1 MESKKE
7 ISRRI
12 KARRYFIEL
21 ERKEKKFNPL
31 KIERGHIKNIHGKY
45 IIAPKNLSIY
55 EQEPNDDSFL
65 ETMNFI
71 RELKTNF
78 CKVKTV
84 IDFRQTERVTAA
96 AILITYAALETCRES
111 GYVESHIIYPRR
123 SPSSTRNIKLSNLVS
138 IIKNRN
144 ISYNFKSHKTL
155 PVISGVRNAHF
166 EDIINYI
173 QKVIFKNK
181 MPEEVEHYYSD
192 AVSET
197 INNVG
202 LHAYPNM
209 HISKRKWW
217 LICDVIDKQ
226 LFLAIYDMGVG
237 IPETI
242 LEKKWFVT
250 SLRRIYPKTYAEL
263 HEKFPEHRN
272 AFALIPLKSFIPDK
286 EMIYLAMTGDVSGT
300 EEDKHG
306 QGSKSIKA
314 LVQETNQGKLW
325 AFSGKGLYTLKQ
337 RNSGEQAS
345 NALQD
350 TAEALRDL
358 PDRIPGTLIQWNI
371 KLI

>member
-21 ERKEKKFNPL
+21 QRKEKKFNPL
-31 KIERGHIKNIHGKY
+31 KSERGYVKNLHGKY
-45 IIAPKNLSIY
+45 IIAPTNLSIY
-55 EQEPNDDSFL
+55 EQESTSNSFSETL
-65 ETMNFI
+65 EFI
-71 RELKTNF
+71 KEIKKYF
-78 CKVKTV
+78 CKVKTI

-96 AILITYAALETCRES
+96 AILMTYAALETSRES
-111 GYVESHIIYPRR
+111 GYVESHILFPRR

-138 IIKNRN
+138 IIKNREIN
-144 ISYNFKSHKTL
+144 YNFRSHKSL
-155 PVISGVRNAHF
+155 PVISGVRNSHF
-166 EDIINYI
+166 EDIINHI
-173 QKVIFKNK
+173 QKMIFKNK
-181 MPEEVEHYYSD
+181 MNEETEHYYSD

-202 LHAYPNM
+202 LHAYPNL
-209 HISKRKWW
+209 HVSKRKWW
-217 LICDVIDKQ
+217 LICSVIDRQ

-250 SLRRIYPKTYAEL
+250 SLRMIYPKTYEEL

-272 AFALIPLKSFIPDK
+272 SLSLIPLKPFITDK

-314 LVQETNQGKLW
+314 LVQETNHGKLW
-325 AFSGKGLYTLKQ
+325 AFSGNGLYTLKQ
-337 RNSGEQAS
+337 TNSDTQVS
-345 NALQD
+345 NELPSK
-350 TAEALRDL
+350 AEALHDL

-371 KLI
+371 KLT

>member
-1 MESKKE
+1 MESKKN
-7 ISRRI
+7 ILRRI

-31 KIERGHIKNIHGKY
+31 KILGHIKNIHGKY

-55 EQEPNDDSFL
+55 EQGSTDNSFS
-65 ETMNFI
+65 ETLKFI
-71 RELKTNF
+71 NEIKNNF

-84 IDFRQTERVTAA
+84 IDFRETERVTAA
-96 AILITYAALETCRES
+96 AILMTYAALETCRES
-111 GYVESHIIYPRR
+111 GYVESHIIFPRK

-138 IIKNRN
+138 IIKNRD
-144 ISYNFKSHKTL
+144 IKYNFKSHKSL
-155 PVISGVRNAHF
+155 PVISGVRNVHF
-166 EDIINYI
+166 EDIIDHI
-173 QKVIFKNK
+173 QEMIYKNR
-181 MPEEVEHYYSD
+181 MSEETEHYYSD

-202 LHAYPNM
+202 LHAYPNI

-217 LICDVIDKQ
+217 LICSVIDKQ

-237 IPETI
+237 IPETV
-242 LEKKWFVT
+242 LEKQWFVT
-250 SLRRIYPKTYAEL
+250 SLSRIYPDTYAEL

-272 AFALIPLKSFIPDK
+272 ALALIPLKSFISDK
-286 EMIYLAMTGDVSGT
+286 EMIYLAMTGDISGT

-314 LVQETNQGKLW
+314 LVQDTNQGKLW
-325 AFSGKGLYTLKQ
+325 AFSGKGLYTLQQ
-337 RNSGEQAS
+337 RNSDVQVS
-345 NALQD
+345 NAMQD
-350 TAEALRDL
+350 KAEALHDL
-358 PDRIPGTLIQWNI
+358 PERIPGTLIQWNI